1 MLMLRTVLMLML
13 MLIII
18 FLLLLLLIKFFKVCA
33 LLEVNTANFQC
44 SYIDLNV

>member
-1 MLMLRTVLMLML
+1 MLMLKTVLMF
-13 MLIII
+13 III

>member
-1 MLMLRTVLMLML
+1 MLMLRTVLMLMF
-13 MLIII
+13 III

-44 SYIDLNV
+44 SYIDLNA